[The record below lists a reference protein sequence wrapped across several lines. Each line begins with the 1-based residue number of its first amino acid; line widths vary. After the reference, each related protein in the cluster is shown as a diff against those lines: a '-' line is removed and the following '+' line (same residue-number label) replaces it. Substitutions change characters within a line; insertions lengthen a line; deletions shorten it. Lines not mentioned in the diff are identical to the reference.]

1 MWYRKSMTDRVTPAQ
16 KTSTSRR
23 FAPLGIV
30 FGVVGLLLFGYFVR
44 RAGVDEIVSGI
55 RRLGAGFL
63 IILAISSG
71 RHIVRSLAWTKCV
84 EKPYRLRFRDALA
97 GRLMG
102 DALGNIIPFVSVAVS
117 EPSKAVFV
125 KDRVPLMVGLS
136 ALAVENIFYSLSV
149 ALFIFSGTA
158 TLLLSF
164 SLPKPLQYA
173 SISALIVI
181 FIIVPLGFLVIRRQA
196 KFLSGAIGFLSDRG
210 IGRNALLKLKPRAQ
224 ILEERIYGFY
234 ARNQRSLMAIFGLEL
249 LFHVAGVLEV
259 YTTLLYISPNT
270 PPSFRQAFIL
280 ESVNRIINVTFK
292 FVPLRA
298 GVDEGGTGQV
308 SKVLGFTKATGV
320 TLAIV
325 RKGRDIFW
333 ATIGVVL
340 LLRKGF
346 SLRSVVDEPSEEDA
360 VLDKVSTVT
369 R

>member
-1 MWYRKSMTDRVTPAQ
+1 MTDTVPSAQ
-16 KTSTSRR
+16 KTSTPRR

-44 RAGVDEIVSGI
+44 RAGVNEIVSGI
-55 RRLGAGFL
+55 RRLGTGFL
-63 IILAISSG
+63 LILVISSV

-125 KDRVPLMVGLS
+125 KDRIPLLVALS

-149 ALFIFSGTA
+149 SLFIFTGTA

-164 SLPKPLQYA
+164 SLPKPLRYA
-173 SISALIVI
+173 SIAALLVI
-181 FIIVPLGFLVIRRQA
+181 FIIVPLGFIVIRRQA
-196 KFLSGAIGFLSDRG
+196 RFLSGTIGFLSARG
-210 IGRNALLKLKPRAQ
+210 VGRSALMKLKPRAE

-234 ARNQRSLMAIFGLEL
+234 SRNQRSLVAIFGLEL
-249 LFHVAGVLEV
+249 LFHVAGVIEI
-259 YTTLLYISPNT
+259 YTTLSFISPVA
-270 PPSFRQAFIL
+270 PSWRQAFIL

-292 FVPLRA
+292 FMPLRV
-298 GVDEGGTGQV
+298 GVDEGGTEQV
-308 SKVLGFTKATGV
+308 SKVLGFVKATGV

-325 RKGRDIFW
+325 RKSRDIFW
-333 ATIGVVL
+333 SSVGVAL

-346 SLRSVVDEPSEEDA
+346 SLRGVGEEAAVDLSNSQLQSVSASALHKES
-360 VLDKVSTVT
+360 
-369 R
+369 

>member
-1 MWYRKSMTDRVTPAQ
+1 MTDPVPTTE
-16 KTSTSRR
+16 KTTRTRR
-23 FAPLGIV
+23 FAPLGIF
-30 FGVVGLLLFGYFVR
+30 FGVVGLLLFGYFVS
-44 RAGVDEIVSGI
+44 RAGVSEIVSGI
-55 RRLGAGFL
+55 RRLGIGFL
-63 IILAISSG
+63 LILAISSV
-71 RHIVRSLAWTKCV
+71 RHIVRSFAWTRCV

-102 DALGNIIPFVSVAVS
+102 DALGNIIPLVSAAIS

-125 KDRVPLMVGLS
+125 KDRVPLMVALS

-173 SISALIVI
+173 SIGALAVTL
-181 FIIVPLGFLVIRRQA
+181 IIVPLGYLVIHRQA
-196 KFLSGAIGFLSDRG
+196 KFLSGAIGFLSARG
-210 IGRNALLKLKPRAQ
+210 IARTALMKLKPRAQ
-224 ILEERIYGFY
+224 ILEERVYGFY
-234 ARNQRSLMAIFGLEL
+234 ERNQRGLVPIFVLEL
-249 LFHVAGVLEV
+249 LFHVAGVAEV
-259 YTTLLYISPNT
+259 YTALLFISPNAA
-270 PPSFRQAFIL
+270 PSFRQAFIL

-333 ATIGVVL
+333 STIGVAL

-346 SLRSVVDEPSEEDA
+346 SLRGVGEEASEDLSETGVESLTA
-360 VLDKVSTVT
+360 GALHKES
-369 R
+369 